1 MEPEPIVELQSS
13 NCTFICDCH
22 PWIFIPLTQA
32 AHMMNATSF
41 FANIYL
47 IMDLI
52 SYGNVVSDQKLCSH
66 QENKRKYIKNSSENF
81 KLTANLFSRSISGEA
96 GRMLQNKISKDYV
109 TWQLDWTQNNKRWL
123 GTPYHLFFFYLK
135 K

>member
-1 MEPEPIVELQSS
+1 
-13 NCTFICDCH
+13 
-22 PWIFIPLTQA
+22 
-32 AHMMNATSF
+32 MMNATSF

-109 TWQLDWTQNNKRWL
+109 TWQLDWTQNNKR
-123 GTPYHLFFFYLK
+123 
-135 K
+135 